1 MKGTNKPVNL
11 ATLKNDWLLQ
21 EMFNSIL
28 TNLSFINTT
37 RNKKIQVIAV
47 TSPNKGEG
55 KSFFLNNYGITCAIN
70 NKKTL
75 LIDSD
80 FYNPSLTRNYKLKNF
95 PGFSNLLIDIEKKV
109 MTIKES
115 GEKNLDVLPIG
126 IIPPNPLELLNS
138 DEFDR
143 VMELLKKTYDV
154 ILIDC
159 PPVQLFTESRIV
171 GAKSDGVILITTP
184 TTTENELANSKEL
197 LDTVG
202 ANLLGAVLNKKEYS
216 GKSLDSYKNY

>member
-1 MKGTNKPVNL
+1 MKQTTKRTQPSTV
-11 ATLKNDWLLQ
+11 KNDWILQ
-21 EMFNSIL
+21 EKFNSIL
-28 TNLSFINTT
+28 ANLSFINTT
-37 RNKKIQVIAV
+37 RNKKIQVISI

-55 KSFFLNNYGITCAIN
+55 KSFFLNNYGVTSALN
-70 NKKTL
+70 SKKTL

-80 FYNPSLTRNYKLKNF
+80 FYNPSLTRTYKLKNY
-95 PGFSNLLIDIEKKV
+95 PGFSNVLIDSEKIT
-109 MTIKES
+109 MTIKKSED
-115 GEKNLDVLPIG
+115 KNLDILPIG

-138 DEFDR
+138 NEFDQLMN
-143 VMELLKKTYDV
+143 VLKKKYDV

-159 PPVQLFTESRIV
+159 PPVQLFTESRVI

-184 TTTENELANSKEL
+184 TTTESELANSKEL

-216 GKSLDSYKNY
+216 GKILDNYKKY